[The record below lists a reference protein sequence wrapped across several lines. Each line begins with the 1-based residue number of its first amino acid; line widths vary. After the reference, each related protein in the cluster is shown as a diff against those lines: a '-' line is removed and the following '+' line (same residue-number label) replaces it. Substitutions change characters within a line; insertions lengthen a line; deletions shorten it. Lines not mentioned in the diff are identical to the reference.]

1 MKAKEGGGGLQGR
14 DRGKAREGDKEEESW
29 SSVRTTL
36 DLLNDFW

>member
-1 MKAKEGGGGLQGR
+1 MKAKEGG
-14 DRGKAREGDKEEESW
+14 DFRGETEEAREGDKEEESW